1 MTDDKPSGV
10 VFVTEAFPQ
19 PSETFIMRDLDSLQR
34 MKVNFKVICLRS
46 ESPERLA
53 MFYLSPDL
61 VRVAEKVASANVPAS
76 AFVMPGL
83 KGHLAALRHKAQA
96 WSVAAAVGNLPFKPV
111 RIHAL
116 FAGLPVFLARAA
128 AIHLGIPFSVSIH
141 AADVYLGEPHYHA
154 LLNEADLITG
164 CNQCVIDWLA
174 AKQPALAPKL
184 RLVHHGLDT
193 LHEPR
198 TAPALERGKPVNLLA
213 VGRFVEKKGFHILVE
228 ALKVILDGGV
238 IAHLTIAGDGTDGR
252 VREIVKKLGITEHVT
267 FSGWVGGGVEEAVKS
282 TGTFHILVVPSIVDK
297 RGDRDG
303 IPNVLLEGWKAGIPV
318 VTTSAG
324 GIGEVARNDENAVV
338 VPPGEP
344 AALALGIG
352 RLVNEA
358 GLAQKLVNGGLATLE
373 SSFNPATNVAQ
384 FAKLLFGDNLP
395 K

>member
-34 MKVNFKVICLRS
+34 MKVNYKVVCLRS

-83 KGHLAALRHKAQA
+83 KGHLAAIHHKAQA
-96 WSVAAAVGNLPFKPV
+96 WSVAAAVADLPFKPV

-128 AIHLGIPFSVSIH
+128 AIHLGVPFSVSIH
-141 AADVYLGEPHYHA
+141 AGDVYLGAPHYHA
-154 LLNEADLITG
+154 LLKEADLIIG
-164 CNQCVIDWLA
+164 CNQCVMDWLA
-174 AKQPALAPKL
+174 AKEPALAPKL
-184 RLVHHGLDT
+184 KLVHHGLNT
-193 LHEPR
+193 LGEPL
-198 TAPALERGKPVNLLA
+198 TVPVIERGKPVRLLA

-228 ALKVILDGGV
+228 AVKVLLNGGKPV
-238 IAHLTIAGDGTDGR
+238 HLTIAGDGPESR
-252 VREIVKKLGITEHVT
+252 VRELVKKLGIAPHVT
-267 FSGWVGGGVEEAVKS
+267 FSGWIGGGVEGVVKS
-282 TGTFHILVVPSIVDK
+282 FGPFDILVVPSVVDK

-303 IPNVLLEGWKAGIPV
+303 IPNVLLEGWKIGLPV
-318 VTTSAG
+318 VAASAG
-324 GIGEVARNDENAVV
+324 GIGEVARNDENAIV

-352 RLVNEA
+352 RLINEA
-358 GLAQKLVNGGLATLE
+358 GLAQKLVNGGIATLE
-373 SSFNPATNVAQ
+373 AGFNPATNVAAW
-384 FAKLLFGDNLP
+384 AKLLLAD